1 VESDEESLDQSRN
14 AKLRK
19 RYAEMQRAQEAE
31 AQLRGLLREVL
42 EPSAYERFMNVRL
55 SNPELYMKVSQMIV
69 QLHMQKQLTGKVG
82 EKDLRALLAKLTERR
97 EPEFKISRK

>member
-1 VESDEESLDQSRN
+1 LESDEEGLDQARN
-14 AKLRK
+14 AKMRK
-19 RYAEMQRAQEAE
+19 RMADLQRAQQAE

-55 SNPELYMKVSQMIV
+55 SNPELYMKVSQMLV
-69 QLHMQKQLTGKVG
+69 QLHMQKQLSGQVG
-82 EKDLRALLAKLTERR
+82 EKELRALLAKLTERR

>member
-1 VESDEESLDQSRN
+1 MDADEQDADQARN

-19 RYAEMQRAQEAE
+19 RYADLQRAQQAE
-31 AQLRGLLREVL
+31 AQLRGLLQEVL
-42 EPSAYERFMNVRL
+42 EPPAYERFMNVRL
-55 SNPELYMKVSQMIV
+55 SNPELYMKVSQMLV
-69 QLHMQKQLTGKVG
+69 QLHMQKQLTGKVS

>member
-1 VESDEESLDQSRN
+1 MEESDVEQARN

-19 RYAEMQRAQEAE
+19 RYAELQRAQQAE

-55 SNPELYMKVSQMIV
+55 SNPELYMKVSQLLV
-69 QLHMQKQLTGKVG
+69 QLHMQKQLAGKVG
-82 EKDLRALLAKLTERR
+82 EKELHALLAKLTQRR
-97 EPEFKISRK
+97 ETEFKISRK

>member
-1 VESDEESLDQSRN
+1 MESDEESLDQSRN